1 MDENRFVETVD
12 FLDSEDTEPIT
23 NVTKSLI
30 TTKSF
35 LFRGKWILDTSINYK
50 TKKEYDGEMI
60 VFKKFGLIKIY
71 ATVKK

>member
-23 NVTKSLI
+23 NVTKSLT

-35 LFRGKWILDTSINYK
+35 LFRGKWIFDTSINYK
-50 TKKEYDGEMI
+50 TKK
-60 VFKKFGLIKIY
+60 KI
-71 ATVKK
+71 